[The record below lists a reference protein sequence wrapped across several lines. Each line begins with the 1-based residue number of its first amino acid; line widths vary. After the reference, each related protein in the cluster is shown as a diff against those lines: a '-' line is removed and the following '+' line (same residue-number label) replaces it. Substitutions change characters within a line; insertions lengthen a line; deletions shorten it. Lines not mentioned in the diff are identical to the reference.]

1 MAENIQAIGD
11 KDGRVMGDEHGAWI
25 ILKNYYYYY
34 YYYIYIYIYYN
45 VLRAHTVVCILCIL
59 YWIVLSRVVR
69 EYEY

>member
-1 MAENIQAIGD
+1 M
-11 KDGRVMGDEHGAWI
+11 EHGAWI
-25 ILKNYYYYY
+25 ILINYYYYN
-34 YYYIYIYIYYN
+34 IYIYIYCN